1 MYSKFRYHKQVSSSF
16 CDIKIVI
23 IISDASIKN
32 NVATSIVHVY
42 SGYNILAKTIH
53 HTINVTSIEA
63 DNQMQY

>member
-1 MYSKFRYHKQVSSSF
+1 MIQVSSSF
-16 CDIKIVI
+16 CDIEIVI

-32 NVATSIVHVY
+32 NVATSILHVY
-42 SGYNILAKTIH
+42 SGHNILAKAIH